1 MSENLKESI
10 VLLFKITLYSLL
22 FAVFFIVFALKNVGL
37 THLSRT
43 LVITMSTFVII
54 GILMLIV
61 YGNFRIGEE
70 KSKPIIFSM
79 MLAVLITDVITY
91 LQLMIMNTNP
101 ANNIQFK
108 FEHLDLFL
116 SVFIIQMLLIAL
128 FSYKGNDIY
137 FKLFNPRKTLII
149 FDKDEASL
157 AKISRVMNQFKLQYQ
172 IENVVNSYDNFAF
185 ELIQESDFV
194 VLLDMD
200 ENRRNEFAEFCYDF
214 DKSFTYEASL
224 PTVVSMSGSHV
235 VYDDKSMVDVQL
247 GGLSIEERILKRVM
261 DIILSSFGLILTL
274 PILILVAVLIKLDDQ
289 GPVFFRQ
296 DRFTKGGKIFKVIK
310 FRSMKQNVENYSA
323 TENDDRITRMG
334 HILRK
339 TRLDEL
345 PQLINV
351 LVGDMS
357 VVGPRPEMIENVE
370 KYEQILPEFR
380 YRLKV
385 KGGVTGIAQI
395 EGKYNTSPMDKL
407 LMDLVYIENYSIWN
421 DIKLVLRTL
430 VVLFKSDSTEGFD
443 EGDL

>member
-1 MSENLKESI
+1 MNIKFKESI
-10 VLLFKITLYSLL
+10 VLVLKITLYSLL
-22 FAVFFIVFALKNVGL
+22 FAVFFVVFAFKNVGL

-61 YGNFRIGEE
+61 YGNFRIGQE
-70 KSKPIIFSM
+70 KSKQIIFSM
-79 MLAVLITDVITY
+79 MLAVLITDIITY

-101 ANNIQFK
+101 DNNIQFK
-108 FEHLDLFL
+108 FEHLDLFVI
-116 SVFIIQMLLIAL
+116 VFIIQMIIITV
-128 FSYKGNDIY
+128 FSYNGNNIY
-137 FKLFNPRKTLII
+137 FRLFNPRKTLII
-149 FDKDEASL
+149 FDRDDASL
-157 AKISRVMNQFKLQYQ
+157 SKITRVMNQFKLQYK
-172 IENVVNSYDNFAF
+172 IENVVNSYDDYAF
-185 ELIQESDFV
+185 ELIQESDYV
-194 VLLDMD
+194 ILLDMD
-200 ENRRNEFAEFCYDF
+200 ENRRNEFAEFCYAF
-214 DKSFTYEASL
+214 DKSFAYEASL

-235 VYDDKSMVDVQL
+235 VYDDKSMVNVEL
-247 GGLSIEERILKRVM
+247 GGLSIEERILKRFM
-261 DIILSSFGLILTL
+261 DIIMASFGLLLTL
-274 PILILVAVLIKLDDQ
+274 PILILVALFIKLDDG
-289 GPVFFRQ
+289 GPIFFRQ
-296 DRFTKGGKIFKVIK
+296 KRFTKDGKIFKVIK

-345 PQLINV
+345 PQLFNV
-351 LVGDMS
+351 LAGDMS

-370 KYEQILPEFR
+370 KYEQELPEFR

-430 VVLFKSDSTEGFD
+430 IVVFKSDSTEGFE
-443 EGDL
+443 EGDE